1 MELRLGSVQSI
12 GENSFII
19 LLSAFAC
26 LLVLGLQ
33 QLGVPPVPASG
44 LITFVLV
51 VSLSILNIGGA
62 CGPAVLCGS
71 FAGMTLLSTLLPNAI
86 GSIFSLTWAGVSL
99 LLSFAAGGV
108 YVLIHL
114 LSVKYPRWMLNGYGG
129 KLGATAFIASLPLIL
144 LVSPILSPP
153 NPIVVSIQNFTNSL
167 SFGFT
172 SLAFSMS
179 LAASA
184 AGALIPLFF
193 EGKELFLIPLPIR
206 QKSIYQ
212 LTANSRVIATA
223 LWGLCVGGPLL
234 LIPQV
239 GEIMAS
245 SWYMGTF
252 VSMTALELSS
262 PIMFRLAAGLL
273 APFLLVILSIPFHGL
288 GGLLGLVALLSV
300 LTVRRLGNLWPRN
313 HHSFQRM

>member
-12 GENSFII
+12 GENSFNI

-62 CGPAVLCGS
+62 CG
-71 FAGMTLLSTLLPNAI
+71 
-86 GSIFSLTWAGVSL
+86 
-99 LLSFAAGGV
+99 V

-129 KLGATAFIASLPLIL
+129 KLGATAFIAPLPLIL
-144 LVSPILSPP
+144 LVSPILGHP
-153 NPIVVSIQNFTNSL
+153 NPIVVSIENFTNSP
-167 SFGFT
+167 SFQFT
-172 SLAFSMS
+172 SWAFSMS
-179 LAASA
+179 LVTSA
-184 AGALIPLFF
+184 AGALIPFFF
-193 EGKELFLIPLPIR
+193 EGKELFLIPLPVR

-239 GEIMAS
+239 GEIMSS

-262 PIMFRLAAGLL
+262 PIMFRLAASLL

-313 HHSFQRM
+313 HRSF